1 MISLETGKLRL
12 ERFCEL
18 SSDNSFVRRD
28 GHFGAPSTCILPSF
42 LTLASLIV
50 FAMVKNRRS
59 ILVRKIIKEELSE
72 RPYIASDL
80 VIKVKKRLKNQS
92 KSSQEISAICN
103 TDPEIQIMYPNVRD
117 SSRWGLR
124 TTILER
130 WNDNKYFLER
140 ETDYLT
146 SRALSDNLNPNR
158 KSEFE
163 FFRSLRDIINEEE

>member
-18 SSDNSFVRRD
+18 SSDNSFVRRE
-28 GHFGAPSTCILPSF
+28 GHSGAPSTCIFPSF
-42 LTLASLIV
+42 LTLVSLIV

-80 VIKVKKRLKNQS
+80 VIKIKKRLFKNN
-92 KSSQEISAICN
+92 KSAAEISAICA
-103 TDPEIQIMYPNVRD
+103 TDPEIQIMYPNVS

-146 SRALSDNLNPNR
+146 SRALSDNLNPDR

-163 FFRSLRDIINEEE
+163 FFKSLRDIINEN

>member
-18 SSDNSFVRRD
+18 SSDNSFVRRE
-28 GHFGAPSTCILPSF
+28 GHSGAPSTCIFPSF

-50 FAMVKNRRS
+50 FVMVKNRRS

-80 VIKVKKRLKNQS
+80 VIKVKKRLKHN
-92 KSSQEISAICN
+92 KSAQEISAICN
-103 TDPEIQIMYPNVRD
+103 TDPEIQIMYPNVIR
-117 SSRWGLR
+117 SRWGLR

-158 KSEFE
+158 KGEFE
-163 FFRSLRDIINEEE
+163 FFKSLRDIINETE